1 MVFTLDEFKKS
12 KFSNQKH
19 YFVVGYPIRHSLSPK
34 MHQLALDYHS
44 IDATYHALNLL
55 SHEVS
60 EFTSWVNRDAFLGCN
75 ITIPYKEQLAAI
87 ADQLDDFAVR
97 TGVINTIAKTDTELI
112 GHNTDIHG
120 FLAPLTQYSDL
131 IEGGRAIVF
140 GTGGASKAVKVA
152 LENIGIEEIIFVSR
166 NPYDSQ
172 QKSEYTWIKTV
183 GYSEWQAFAEEA
195 CLFEKSEY
203 TWIKT
208 VGYSEWQAFAEEA
221 CLFVNTTP
229 LGMSPNSDSSPVLD
243 QDSDLLSGKVCYDLV
258 YNPLQTKFLKQA
270 EDSGSVVIEGLDM
283 LIHQGNRS
291 FEIWTGKSFP
301 FDEVK
306 NLLINELSK

>member
-195 CLFEKSEY
+195 CLF
-203 TWIKT
+203 
-208 VGYSEWQAFAEEA
+208 
-221 CLFVNTTP
+221 VNTTP

>member
-166 NPYDSQ
+166 NPYDTQ
-172 QKSEYTWIKTV
+172 Q
-183 GYSEWQAFAEEA
+183 
-195 CLFEKSEY
+195 KSEY